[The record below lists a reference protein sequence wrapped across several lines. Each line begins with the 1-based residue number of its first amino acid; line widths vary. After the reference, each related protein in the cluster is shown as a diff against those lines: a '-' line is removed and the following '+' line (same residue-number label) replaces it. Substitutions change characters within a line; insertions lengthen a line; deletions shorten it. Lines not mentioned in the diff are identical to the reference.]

1 MRNFK
6 TCKELSNLQKPVK
19 SCQKVSKGVKSCK
32 ILLADSS
39 EAYGYAELTL
49 PFFDEYV
56 QKFC

>member
-1 MRNFK
+1 MDK
-6 TCKELSNLQKPVK
+6 PSSYQVHSNALK
-19 SCQKVSKGVKSCK
+19 K
-32 ILLADSS
+32 IGLLADSS